1 MPILKRE
8 PDAFPE
14 DIFDLSPAQMPW
26 QVAYVRSRQ
35 EKHLARHLHDSVPY
49 YLPQWEQVR
58 SRSGRRFSSWLPL
71 FSGYFFFR
79 GAADER
85 RIAIRSNVVVHLLDI
100 PDQERLHEELSQLYR
115 LQQEGGVLEPWAEL
129 AAGDEVVVRSGPFEG
144 YRGVIVKEKEKTRL
158 IVSIQ
163 ALRQSVSV
171 ELGRESVRPA
181 VPVGNQHVS
190 ANPRVRREWMEV
202 NRYR

>member
-8 PDAFPE
+8 PDAFPDE
-14 DIFDLSPAQMPW
+14 IFDFPLAEMPW

-35 EKHLARHLHDSVPY
+35 EKSLARHLHGAVPY
-49 YLPQWEQVR
+49 YLPQWEQIR
-58 SRSGRRFSSWLPL
+58 QRSGRSISSWLPL

-79 GAADER
+79 GADVER
-85 RIAIRSNVVVHLLDI
+85 RVALRSNVIVHLLDI
-100 PDQERLHEELSQLYR
+100 PDQGRLHAELEQLYH
-115 LQQEGGVLEPWAEL
+115 LQQQGGVLEPWPEL
-129 AAGDEVVVRSGPFEG
+129 TAGDEVVIRSGPFEG

-171 ELGRESVRPA
+171 ELGRDSIRPA
-181 VPVGNQHVS
+181 VAVTEQRAAARLGTRESVISNQ
-190 ANPRVRREWMEV
+190 
-202 NRYR
+202 

>member
-8 PDAFPE
+8 PDAYPE
-14 DIFDLSPAQMPW
+14 GIFGLSPAQMPW

-49 YLPQWEQVR
+49 YLPQWEQIR
-58 SRSGRRFSSWLPL
+58 ARSGRRVASWLPL
-71 FSGYFFFR
+71 FSGYCFFR

-85 RIAIRSNVVVHLLDI
+85 RAALRSNVVVHLLDI
-100 PDQERLHEELSQLYR
+100 PDQERLHEELAQLYR
-115 LQQEGGVLEPWAEL
+115 LQQEGGVLEPWPEL
-129 AAGDEVVVRSGPFEG
+129 TAGHEVVIRTGPFEG
-144 YRGVIVKEKEKTRL
+144 YRGVIVREKERTRL

-163 ALRQSVSV
+163 ALCQSVSI

-181 VPVGNQHVS
+181 APVKDQHVA
-190 ANPRVRREWMEV
+190 ANPRVRREWLEV
-202 NRYR
+202 NR